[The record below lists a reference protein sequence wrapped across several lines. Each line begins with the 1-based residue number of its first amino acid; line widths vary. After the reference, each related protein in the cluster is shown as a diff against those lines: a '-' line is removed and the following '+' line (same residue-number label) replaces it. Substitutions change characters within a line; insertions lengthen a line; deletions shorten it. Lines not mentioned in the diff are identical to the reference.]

1 MTWAS
6 NGEKFFEGASRQA
19 YYCALTNASL
29 AKNLANELSIEK
41 LRRKCDPNFM
51 RCETT
56 QDMAPLEEI
65 IGQERAARA
74 LKFGIGINDRG
85 FNIYVAGF
93 PGTGRTT
100 AVKDLLKDVA
110 QTKPAPSDWCYV
122 NNFQDAYIPKA
133 IRLPQGKGKD
143 FKKDMEDFID
153 EAKRAIPKAF
163 ESEDYAAK
171 REATLKALEAQTNA
185 LTNEIN
191 KKAQE
196 EGFVLEGTR
205 IGLLLIPVVKGKPL
219 GDKELVALPQKVRD
233 EIQEKRERL
242 ESELRS
248 AMRQFADMDRKVHE
262 EIQKVN
268 REVVLFAVGHL
279 ITDLIEKYKEF
290 SDVVN
295 YLKSVQVDILGNISQ
310 FLKEPETRP
319 QIPFLGPLG
328 KETMLRKYAVN
339 IIVDNSDV
347 KGAPVI
353 LESNPTY
360 QNLFGRVESEAQ
372 FGALV
377 TDFTMIRGGS
387 LHRANGGFLVL
398 PVEALLT
405 NPLSYD
411 SLKRAIRNQQIVIEE
426 ALERIAFITTKSL
439 KPEPIPLNLKVILI
453 GDPILYQE
461 LFTLDREFSELF
473 KVKAD
478 FDTTMERTDE
488 NMQRYAAFVCTLCR
502 KENLKHL
509 DGSGLAKLIE
519 HSSRLAEDQGKLST
533 RFAEVADTMREANFY
548 ATQENSDAVTE
559 SHVKKAIEEKIYRS
573 TLIQEKIQ
581 EMIKKGILLIDT
593 ETAKV
598 GQVNGLSVISLGDFA
613 FGTPSRVT
621 VSIGMGREGVVD
633 IEREARMGGP
643 IHTKGV
649 LILSG
654 YLNEKFAQEKPLSL
668 SARLVFEQNYEGVEG
683 DSASSTEL
691 YAILSALSGLPI
703 KQNIAVT
710 GSVNQK
716 GEVQAIGGVN
726 EKIEGFF
733 EVCKARGL
741 TGQQGVMIPESN
753 VQNLMLK
760 EELLDAVKEGKFHIY
775 AVRTIDQGIEI
786 LTDVNAGVEQK
797 DGTFEKDTVNDR
809 VNKRLREMTDKL
821 KEFPQFYTGE
831 HTKSE
836 S

>member
-1 MTWAS
+1 M
-6 NGEKFFEGASRQA
+6 
-19 YYCALTNASL
+19 
-29 AKNLANELSIEK
+29 ANELTVEK
-41 LRRKCDPNFM
+41 LRRKCDPKLM

-56 QDMAPLEEI
+56 QGVVPLEEI

-74 LKFGIGINDRG
+74 LKFGLGIKERG
-85 FNIYVAGF
+85 FNIYAAGY

-100 AVKDLLKDVA
+100 AVKNFLEELA
-110 QTKPAPSDWCYV
+110 RTKAAPSDWCYV
-122 NNFQDAYIPKA
+122 NNFSNEYAPRA
-133 IRLPQGKGKD
+133 IRLPPGKGKD
-143 FKKDMEDFID
+143 FQKDMKNFID
-153 EAKRAIPKAF
+153 EERRAIPKAF

-171 REATLKALEAQTNA
+171 RDATIKAVEAQSKALIDE
-185 LTNEIN
+185 LN

-196 EGFVLEGTR
+196 EGFVIESTR
-205 IGLLLIPVVKGKPL
+205 IGLLLVPVIKGKPV
-219 GDKELVALPQKVRD
+219 GDKEFLALPQKVRD
-233 EIQEKRERL
+233 EIQAKRERV

-248 AMRQFADMDRKVHE
+248 AMRQFADMDRKIHE
-262 EIQKVN
+262 EIEKVN
-268 REVVLFAVGHL
+268 REVVLYAIGHL
-279 ITDLIEKYKEF
+279 MTDLAEKYKEF
-290 SDVVN
+290 PDVVK
-295 YLKSVQVDILGNISQ
+295 YLKNVQTDILGNISQ
-310 FLKEPETRP
+310 FVKEPEARP
-319 QIPFLGPLG
+319 QVPFLAPLV
-328 KETMLRKYAVN
+328 KETPFRKYEVN
-339 IIVDNSDV
+339 VIVDNSDV

-353 LESNPTY
+353 KESNPTY
-360 QNLFGRVESEAQ
+360 QNLFGRIESEAQ

-377 TDFTMIRGGS
+377 TDFTMIRRGS
-387 LHRANGGFLVL
+387 LHRANGGYLVL

-411 SLKRAIRNQQIVIEE
+411 GLKRALRNEHIVIEE
-426 ALERIAFITTKSL
+426 AAERLGFITTRSV
-439 KPEPIPLNLKVILI
+439 KPEPIPLDVKVILI

-461 LFTLDREFSELF
+461 LYTLDKEFSELF

-488 NMQRYAAFVCTLCR
+488 NMQRYASFVCALCQ

-519 HSSRLAEDQGKLST
+519 HSSRLADDQGKLST
-533 RFAEVADTMREANFY
+533 RFAEIADIVREANFY
-548 ATQENSDAVTE
+548 ALQEKSDIVTG

-573 TLIQEKIQ
+573 KLIQEKIQ
-581 EMIKKGILLIDT
+581 EMIQRGILLIDT
-593 ETAKV
+593 DTAKT
-598 GQVNGLSVISLGDFA
+598 GQVNGLSVIGLGDFA

-621 VSIGMGREGVVD
+621 VSIGLGREGVFD
-633 IEREARMGGP
+633 IEREAKMGGP

-654 YLNEKFAQEKPLSL
+654 YLNEKYAQDKPLSL
-668 SARLVFEQNYEGVEG
+668 SARLVFEQSYEGVEG

-733 EVCKARGL
+733 EVCKAKGL

-760 EELLDAVKEGKFHIY
+760 EEILDAVKEGKFHIY
-775 AVRTIDQGIEI
+775 SVSTIDQGIEN
-786 LTDVNAGVEQK
+786 LTGVKAGVKRK

-809 VNKRLREMTDKL
+809 VDKRLREIAEKL
-821 KEFPQFYTGE
+821 KEFPPFYT
-831 HTKSE
+831 TKQTRNE
-836 S
+836 T

>member
-1 MTWAS
+1 M
-6 NGEKFFEGASRQA
+6 
-19 YYCALTNASL
+19 
-29 AKNLANELSIEK
+29 NELTVEK
-41 LRRKCDPNFM
+41 LRKKCDPNIM
-51 RCETT
+51 HCETT
-56 QDMAPLEEI
+56 QGMVPLQEI

-74 LKFGIGINDRG
+74 LKFGLGIKERG
-85 FNIYVAGF
+85 FNIYAAGF

-100 AVKDLLKDVA
+100 AVKNLLEEVA
-110 QTKPAPSDWCYV
+110 RTQQAPSDWCYV
-122 NNFQDAYIPKA
+122 NNFSNEYAPKA
-133 IRLPQGKGKD
+133 IRLPTGKGKD
-143 FKKDMEDFID
+143 FQKDMKSFID

-171 REATLKALEAQTNA
+171 RESTIKALEAQSKA
-185 LTNEIN
+185 LIDELNR
-191 KKAQE
+191 KAQE
-196 EGFVLEGTR
+196 EGFSIQSTR
-205 IGLLLIPVVKGKPL
+205 IGLLLVPVIKGKPV
-219 GDKELVALPQKVRD
+219 GDKEFGALPQKVQD
-233 EIQEKRERL
+233 EIQRKREQL
-242 ESELRS
+242 EPELRS

-262 EIQKVN
+262 EIEKVN
-268 REVVLFAVGHL
+268 REVVLYALGHL
-279 ITDLIEKYKEF
+279 MTDLIEKYKKF
-290 SDVVN
+290 SDVVS
-295 YLKSVQVDILGNISQ
+295 YLKNVQTDILDNISQ
-310 FLKEPETRP
+310 FMKEPEARP
-319 QIPFLGPLG
+319 QIPFLAPLAR
-328 KETMLRKYAVN
+328 ESPFRKYEVN
-339 IIVDNSDV
+339 VIVDNSDV

-353 LESNPTY
+353 TESNPTY
-360 QNLFGRVESEAQ
+360 QNLFGRIESEAQ

-377 TDFTMIRGGS
+377 TDFTMIRRGS
-387 LHRANGGFLVL
+387 LHRANCGYLVL

-411 SLKRAIRNQQIVIEE
+411 SLKRALRNEQIVIEE
-426 ALERIAFITTKSL
+426 AQERLAFITTKSL
-439 KPEPIPLNLKVILI
+439 KPEPIPLNAKVVLI

-461 LFTLDREFSELF
+461 LYTLDKEFSELF

-478 FDTTMERTDE
+478 FDTTMDRTDE
-488 NMQRYAAFVCTLCR
+488 NMRSYAAFVCTLCQ

-533 RFAEVADTMREANFY
+533 RFAEIADIMREANFY
-548 ATQENSDAVTE
+548 ATQENSDAVTG

-573 TLIQEKIQ
+573 KLIEEKIQ
-581 EMIKKGILLIDT
+581 EMITRGVLLIDT
-593 ETAKV
+593 DMAKV
-598 GQVNGLSVISLGDFA
+598 GQVNGLSVIGLGDFA

-621 VSIGMGREGVVD
+621 VSIGLGREGVVD
-633 IEREARMGGP
+633 IEREAKMGGP

-654 YLNEKFAQEKPLSL
+654 YLNEKYAQDKPLSL

-691 YAILSALSGLPI
+691 YTILSALSGLPI

-733 EVCKARGL
+733 EVCKAKGL

-760 EELLDAVKEGKFHIY
+760 EEILDAVKDGKFHIY
-775 AVRTIDQGIEI
+775 SVSTIDQGIEN
-786 LTDVNAGVEQK
+786 LTGVKAGVKQK

-809 VNKRLREMTDKL
+809 VDKRLREIAEKL
-821 KEFPQFYTGE
+821 KEFPPFYMGE
-831 HTKSE
+831 QSKSE
-836 S
+836 T